1 MFEDQT
7 FITVLGK
14 SPASGALSSPAGAFP
29 LRAKGLGTQL
39 VREYPGCHL
48 EQQELVNP

>member
-1 MFEDQT
+1 M

-14 SPASGALSSPAGAFP
+14 LPASGALSSPAGAFP
-29 LRAKGLGTQL
+29 LRAEDLGTQL
-39 VREYPGCHL
+39 LREHPGCHL